1 MCGIVA
7 VIGSRE
13 AAPLLLEG
21 LRQLEYRGYD
31 SAGIATLE
39 AADAGPARLSCLRA
53 EGKLVNLT
61 SRFEA
66 QGAAGLC
73 GIGHTRWATHG
84 KPEERNAHP
93 HLDGPGRVAVVQNGI
108 IENHRSLREEL
119 QAEGVVFRSDTDT
132 EVIPHLL
139 SRELGRLQAA
149 GRGASGALLLEALQA
164 VLPRLHGAYALAV
177 LWAEVP
183 GALVVA
189 RKAAPLLIGL
199 GEGEFLC
206 ASDTPALAGFTRTI
220 LPLEDGEVAL
230 LTPLGIEL
238 YDAVGAR
245 VQRTPTLLSGTEHV
259 ADKRSFRHF
268 MLKEIH
274 EQPETAALWVA
285 RHLPEPVAGGPEP
298 PHAGSLVA
306 LPLDESVY
314 AGVERIQILAC
325 GTSRHAAQVGA
336 YLLEQ
341 LAGVP
346 TRVFYASEFRYAP
359 PPLAPHT
366 LTIGVTQSG
375 ETADTLAALAMEQER
390 RLAVADPAF
399 APRLL
404 GVTNRPES
412 SLGRLVDHILDIGAG
427 IEVGV
432 AATKTFLGQLLAFYG
447 LALAFAERRGGGAGG
462 HGPEQLRALA
472 AALRQLPEQLRTL
485 VDDHDRRCEQLAHL
499 FADTQDVI
507 FLGRGIN
514 FPIALE
520 GALKLKEI
528 SYIHAEGYPAGEM
541 KHGPIALLDARVPV
555 VSIAVPGTV
564 FDKVL
569 SNAQEAKARDAQL
582 IGVAPDCPD
591 AELFDT
597 LLPVP
602 VVDELISPLLTVI
615 PMQLLS
621 YHIAAHRGLDV
632 DQPRNLA
639 KSVTVE

>member
-7 VIGSRE
+7 LIGSRE
-13 AAPLLLEG
+13 AAPQLLEG

-31 SAGIATLE
+31 SAGIATV
-39 AADAGPARLSCLRA
+39 DAEGLHCLKA

-61 SRFEA
+61 ARYEA
-66 QGAAGLC
+66 QGAPGHC

-93 HLDGPGRVAVVQNGI
+93 HLDGSGRLAVVQNGI

-119 QAEGVVFRSDTDT
+119 QAGGVSFRSDTDT

-139 SRELGRLQAA
+139 ARRLEQLGAEGLRAD
-149 GRGASGALLLEALQA
+149 GALLLRAVQE
-164 VLPRLHGAYALAV
+164 VLPLLHGAYALAV
-177 LWAEVP
+177 VWAEVP

-189 RKAAPLLIGL
+189 RRQAPLLIGL

-238 YDAVGAR
+238 YGGDGLR
-245 VQRTPTLLSGTEHV
+245 VQRTPSLLSGTEHV
-259 ADKRSFRHF
+259 VDKRSFRHF

-285 RHLPEPVAGGPEP
+285 RHLPELRSPDSPDLPSAEGL
-298 PHAGSLVA
+298 ALVA
-306 LPLDESVY
+306 LPLDEAVFE
-314 AGVERIQILAC
+314 GVERIQILAC

-341 LAGVP
+341 LAGIP
-346 TRVFYASEFRYAP
+346 TNVFYASEFRYAP
-359 PPLAPHT
+359 PPLVPHM

-390 RLAVADPAF
+390 RQLLADPAF
-399 APRLL
+399 ASRSL
-404 GVTNRPES
+404 GITNRPES
-412 SLGRLVDHILDIGAG
+412 SLGRLVPHILDIGAG

-447 LALAFAERRGGGAGG
+447 LALAFAERRGHRPGGPDPARLRALV
-462 HGPEQLRALA
+462 EQLRLVPAL
-472 AALRQLPEQLRTL
+472 LQTL
-485 VDDHDRRCEQLAHL
+485 VEDHDRRCAELAHL

-514 FPIALE
+514 YPIAME

-555 VSIAVPGTV
+555 VSIAMPGTV
-564 FDKVL
+564 FEKVL

-582 IGVAPDCPD
+582 IGVAPEGPD
-591 AELFDT
+591 TELFDV

-602 VVDELISPLLTVI
+602 AVDELLSPLLTVI